1 MSESRRRVVITG
13 VGAITP
19 LGSGMQVVFDRLL
32 AGESGIA
39 PITSFDASDHGTTI
53 AGEVFGKVFQAEDH
67 FDRQTLRR
75 LDPFSQIGLVAAREA
90 MTDAGLASG
99 SFDPLRA
106 GAILGSGIGGIHTTL
121 SGYDT
126 ILEGGP
132 RRVTPFYVP
141 NLMPNALPGNVAIE
155 FGLAGPCFLT
165 ASACASSGHAI
176 GLAMREIRDGRADVV
191 VTGGTETSLVPVTL
205 AGFSRLRALSTRNDD
220 PHAASRPFDRDR
232 DGFVLGDGGAVLVL
246 ESEEHARARGARI
259 YCEMAGF
266 GQSDDAGH
274 ITAPDETGKR
284 PALAMQY
291 ALEDG
296 GIAASEVDY
305 INAHGTSTQLN
316 DQMETQAIKL
326 ALGEE
331 AARRTA
337 ISSTK
342 SMVGHLLGGASA
354 IEAAVVALTLHR
366 GVAHGTKNLENPD
379 VENGCDLDYIP
390 EKSREGHYRA
400 ALSNSFGFGGH
411 NVSLAFRHCE

>member
-1 MSESRRRVVITG
+1 MSPSQHRVVVTG

-19 LGSGMQVVFDRLL
+19 LASGAQVNFDRLL

-39 PITSFDASDHGTTI
+39 PISKFDPSDQGTRI
-53 AGEVFGKVFQAEDH
+53 AGEVFGKTYQAEEH
-67 FDRQTLRR
+67 FDRQELRR

-90 MTDAGLASG
+90 MADAGLEKG
-99 SFDPLRA
+99 SFDPLR
-106 GAILGSGIGGIHTTL
+106 GGTILGSGIGGINTTL

-126 ILEGGP
+126 INAGGP

-191 VTGGTETSLVPVTL
+191 VTGGTEASLVPVTL
-205 AGFSRLRALSTRNDD
+205 AGFSRLRALSTRNDE
-220 PHAASRPFDRDR
+220 PEAASRPFDRDR
-232 DGFVLGDGGAVLVL
+232 DGFVLGDGGAILVL
-246 ESEEHARARGARI
+246 ESEAHAKARGARV

-274 ITAPDETGKR
+274 ITAPDETGQR
-284 PALAMQY
+284 PSLAMTY
-291 ALEDG
+291 AMADG
-296 GIAASEVDY
+296 GIDPSEVDY

-331 AARRTA
+331 AARATA

-354 IEAAVVALTLHR
+354 IEAVVAALTLHR

-390 EKSREGHYRA
+390 ELRREGTFRA

-411 NVSLAFRHCE
+411 NVCLAFRRSE

>member
-1 MSESRRRVVITG
+1 
-13 VGAITP
+13 
-19 LGSGMQVVFDRLL
+19 
-32 AGESGIA
+32 
-39 PITSFDASDHGTTI
+39 
-53 AGEVFGKVFQAEDH
+53 
-67 FDRQTLRR
+67 
-75 LDPFSQIGLVAAREA
+75 
-90 MTDAGLASG
+90 
-99 SFDPLRA
+99 
-106 GAILGSGIGGIHTTL
+106 
-121 SGYDT
+121 
-126 ILEGGP
+126 
-132 RRVTPFYVP
+132 
-141 NLMPNALPGNVAIE
+141 
-155 FGLAGPCFLT
+155 
-165 ASACASSGHAI
+165 
-176 GLAMREIRDGRADVV
+176 
-191 VTGGTETSLVPVTL
+191 
-205 AGFSRLRALSTRNDD
+205 
-220 PHAASRPFDRDR
+220 
-232 DGFVLGDGGAVLVL
+232 VLVL